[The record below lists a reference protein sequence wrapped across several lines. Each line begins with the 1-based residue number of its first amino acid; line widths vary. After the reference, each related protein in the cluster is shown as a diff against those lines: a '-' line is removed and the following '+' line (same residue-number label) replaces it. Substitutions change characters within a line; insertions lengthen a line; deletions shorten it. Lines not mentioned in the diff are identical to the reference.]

1 MAVKAKTIESRLAE
15 LEKIVSKITSKPI
28 KEIQKKL
35 EVGDTF
41 TLADLECKILDIT
54 ENGYLCL
61 SEKLPEDMKFDSS
74 CNNWSNS
81 SLRKYLNSEFLEK
94 LEKEVG
100 EENIVSFERDLL
112 SMDGQKEYGRCEDKV
127 SLLNVDEYR
136 KYREYIPNAG
146 YWWWLITADS
156 TACNDDSRWVR
167 VVSPSGRFYDDG
179 CNGSL
184 GVRPFCIFSSDLF
197 ESEDD

>member
-1 MAVKAKTIESRLAE
+1 MAVKVKTIESRIAE
-15 LEKIVSKITSKPI
+15 LEKIVAKITSKPT
-28 KEIQKKL
+28 KKIQKKL

-41 TLADLECKILDIT
+41 TLADLEWIILDIT

-81 SLRKYLNSEFLEK
+81 SLRKYLNSDFLEI

-112 SMDGQKEYGRCEDKV
+112 SMDGQKEYGCCEDKV

-156 TACNDDSRWVR
+156 TARNDDSIWVR
-167 VVSPSGRFYDDG
+167 VVSPSGDFGNYI
-179 CNGSL
+179 CNYFN
-184 GVRPFCIFSSDLF
+184 GVRPVCIFPSSIF
-197 ESEDD
+197 ES